1 MPLNLIPQHVTTSSI
16 GHLLGSMDLLVGID
30 MVRCRFRFTAKVEQS
45 LEDWSRVSAI
55 GRDRATLESRV
66 TIPVNDQCSL
76 RLGLREGLRE
86 ALREGL
92 IERPK
97 GYYALLEVNP
107 SRIVDPSGTRA
118 VGTGAAVGAVEE
130 ICPLLE
136 EWIVWD
142 VQPKNWDLYRLD
154 LTVDVETPGIT
165 QQVLAVAQRGLRS
178 PRQKVNTYQAPS
190 GDLETVRV
198 NRKTKPNLSI
208 YDKAKQSRTGPPRVR
223 FEVQL
228 NRAYLRDNIPTLG
241 HLTER
246 TARISFQHQMKPV
259 INALKGDKR
268 RLDDLKLDRA
278 GMKTLRELGGHEWL
292 RARGYNDTPTKS
304 EQKRYRDFENKYDIS
319 WVGDLF

>member
-16 GHLLGSMDLLVGID
+16 GDALGSTDLLVGID
-30 MVRCRFRFTAKVEQS
+30 MVRCRFRFTAKVQQS
-45 LEDWSRVSAI
+45 LEDWYKVSAI
-55 GRDRATLESRV
+55 GRDRATLESSV
-66 TIPVNDQCSL
+66 TIPVNDQCKL
-76 RLGLREGLRE
+76 WLGLREGLI
-86 ALREGL
+86 EGS
-92 IERPK
+92 E
-97 GYYALLEVNP
+97 GYYALLDVNP

-118 VGTGAAVGAVEE
+118 VGTGEALGAVEE

-136 EWIVWD
+136 EWIAWD

-178 PRQKVNTYQAPS
+178 PRQKVNTFQVSS

-198 NRKTKPNLSI
+198 KRKTKPNLSI
-208 YDKAKQSRTGPPRVR
+208 YDKAKQSHTGPPRVR

-228 NRAYLRDNIPTLG
+228 NRSYLRDNIPTLG
-241 HLTER
+241 DLTER

-268 RLDDLKLDRA
+268 RLDDLRLDRA

-292 RARGYNDTPTKS
+292 RDHGYNDTPTKS
-304 EQKRYRDFENKYDIS
+304 EQKRYRDFENKHDIR

>member
-1 MPLNLIPQHVTTSSI
+1 
-16 GHLLGSMDLLVGID
+16 MDLLVGID
-30 MVRCRFRFTAKVEQS
+30 KVQCRFRFTAKVQQS
-45 LEDWSRVSAI
+45 LEDWYKVSAI
-55 GRDRATLESRV
+55 GRDRATLDSRV
-66 TIPVNDQCSL
+66 TIPVNDQCGLTLKL
-76 RLGLREGLRE
+76 RAG
-86 ALREGL
+86 
-92 IERPK
+92 PK
-97 GYYALLEVNP
+97 DHHALLDVNP

-118 VGTGAAVGAVEE
+118 VGTGEAIGALEE

-142 VQPKNWDLYRLD
+142 VQPENWDLYRLD
-154 LTVDVETPGIT
+154 LTVDVETPEIT

-198 NRKTKPNLSI
+198 VRKTKPNLSI
-208 YDKAKQSRTGPPRVR
+208 YDKAKQSHTGPPRVR

-228 NRAYLRDNIPTLG
+228 NRFYLRDNIPTLG
-241 HLTER
+241 DLTER

-268 RLDDLKLDRA
+268 RLDYLELDRA
-278 GMKTLRELGGHEWL
+278 GMKTLRELCGHEWL
-292 RARGYNDTPTKS
+292 RDHGYHDTPTKS
-304 EQKRYRDFENKYDIS
+304 EQKRYRDFENKYDIR

>member
-1 MPLNLIPQHVTTSSI
+1 
-16 GHLLGSMDLLVGID
+16 
-30 MVRCRFRFTAKVEQS
+30 MVRCRFRFTAKVQQS
-45 LEDWSRVSAI
+45 LEDWYKVSAI
-55 GRDRATLESRV
+55 GRDRATLESSV

-76 RLGLREGLRE
+76 RLGLREGLI
-86 ALREGL
+86 EGS
-92 IERPK
+92 E
-97 GYYALLEVNP
+97 GYYALLAVNP
-107 SRIVDPSGTRA
+107 SRIVDPSGTQA
-118 VGTGAAVGAVEE
+118 VGAGEAIGAVEE

-136 EWIVWD
+136 EWIAWD

-178 PRQKVNTYQAPS
+178 PRQKVNTFQVSS

-198 NRKTKPNLSI
+198 KRKTKPNLSI
-208 YDKAKQSRTGPPRVR
+208 YDKAKQSHTGPPRVR

-228 NRAYLRDNIPTLG
+228 NRSYLRDNIPTLG
-241 HLTER
+241 DLTER

-268 RLDDLKLDRA
+268 RLDDLELDRA

-292 RARGYNDTPTKS
+292 RDHGYHDTPTKS
-304 EQKRYRDFENKYDIS
+304 EHKRYRDFENKHDIR

>member
-1 MPLNLIPQHVTTSSI
+1 
-16 GHLLGSMDLLVGID
+16 MDLLVGID
-30 MVRCRFRFTAKVEQS
+30 MVRCRFRFAAKVQQS
-45 LEDWSRVSAI
+45 LEDWFSVAAV
-55 GRDRATLESRV
+55 GRDRATLESSV
-66 TIPVNDQCSL
+66 TIPVNDRCKL
-76 RLGLREGLRE
+76 WLGLREGPT
-86 ALREGL
+86 GC
-92 IERPK
+92 
-97 GYYALLEVNP
+97 YALLEVNP

-118 VGTGAAVGAVEE
+118 VGTGEALGAVEE

-136 EWIVWD
+136 DWIFRD
-142 VQPKNWDLYRLD
+142 VQPENWVLHRLD
-154 LTVDVETPGIT
+154 LTVDVETPEIT
-165 QQVLAVAQRGLRS
+165 QQVLAVTQRGLRS

-198 NRKTKPNLSI
+198 NRKARPNLSV

-228 NRAYLRDNIPTLG
+228 DRSYLLDNIPTLG
-241 HLTER
+241 DLTER

-268 RLDDLKLDRA
+268 RLDDLRLDRA

-292 RARGYNDTPTKS
+292 RDHGYHDTPTKS
-304 EQKRYRDFENKYDIS
+304 EQKRYRDFENKHDIR

>member
-30 MVRCRFRFTAKVEQS
+30 MVRCRFRFTAKVQQS
-45 LEDWSRVSAI
+45 LEDWFKVSAI

-76 RLGLREGLRE
+76 RLGLIEGS
-86 ALREGL
+86 
-92 IERPK
+92 K
-97 GYYALLEVNP
+97 GDYALLDVNP

-118 VGTGAAVGAVEE
+118 VGTEEAVGAVEE

-198 NRKTKPNLSI
+198 NRKTKPTLSI
-208 YDKAKQSRTGPPRVR
+208 YDKAKQSRTGPLRVR

-228 NRAYLRDNIPTLG
+228 NRSYLRDNIPTLG
-241 HLTER
+241 DLTER

-259 INALKGDKR
+259 INALKDDKR

-304 EQKRYRDFENKYDIS
+304 EQKRYRDFENKYDIR

>member
-1 MPLNLIPQHVTTSSI
+1 
-16 GHLLGSMDLLVGID
+16 MDLLVGID
-30 MVRCRFRFTAKVEQS
+30 MLRCRFRFTAKVQQS
-45 LEDWSRVSAI
+45 LEDWSRVAAT
-55 GRDRATLESRV
+55 GPDRATLESSV
-66 TIPVNDQCSL
+66 TIPVNDRCKL
-76 RLGLREGLRE
+76 WLGLREGLI
-86 ALREGL
+86 EGS
-92 IERPK
+92 K
-97 GYYALLEVNP
+97 GYYALLDVNP

-118 VGTGAAVGAVEE
+118 VGTREALGAVEE

-136 EWIVWD
+136 EWIAWD
-142 VQPKNWDLYRLD
+142 VPPENWDLYRLD

-208 YDKAKQSRTGPPRVR
+208 YDKAKESRTGPPRVR

-228 NRAYLRDNIPTLG
+228 NRSYLRDNIPTLG

-259 INALKGDKR
+259 INALKDDKR
-268 RLDDLKLDRA
+268 RLDDLRLDRA

-292 RARGYNDTPTKS
+292 RDQGYNDTPTKS
-304 EQKRYRDFENKYDIS
+304 EQKRYRDFENKYDIR

>member
-30 MVRCRFRFTAKVEQS
+30 MVRCRFRFTAKVQQS
-45 LEDWSRVSAI
+45 LEDWFKVSAI

-76 RLGLREGLRE
+76 RLGLIEGS
-86 ALREGL
+86 
-92 IERPK
+92 K
-97 GYYALLEVNP
+97 GDYALLDVNP

-118 VGTGAAVGAVEE
+118 VGTEEAVGAVEE

-198 NRKTKPNLSI
+198 NRKTKPTLSI

-228 NRAYLRDNIPTLG
+228 NRSYLRDNIPTLG
-241 HLTER
+241 DLTER

-304 EQKRYRDFENKYDIS
+304 EQKRYRDFENKYDIR

>member
-1 MPLNLIPQHVTTSSI
+1 MTLNLIPQHVTTSSI
-16 GHLLGSMDLLVGID
+16 GDALGSTDLLVGID
-30 MVRCRFRFTAKVEQS
+30 MVRCRFRFTAKVQQS
-45 LEDWSRVSAI
+45 LEDWPWVAAT
-55 GRDRATLESRV
+55 GPGRATLDSRV

-76 RLGLREGLRE
+76 RLGLREGLI
-86 ALREGL
+86 EGS
-92 IERPK
+92 E
-97 GYYALLEVNP
+97 GYYALLDVNP

-118 VGTGAAVGAVEE
+118 VGTGEALGAVEE

-142 VQPKNWDLYRLD
+142 VQPENWDLYRLD
-154 LTVDVETPGIT
+154 LTVDVETPEIT

-178 PRQKVNTYQAPS
+178 PRQKVNTFQVSS

-198 NRKTKPNLSI
+198 KRKTKPNLSI
-208 YDKAKQSRTGPPRVR
+208 YDKAKQSHTGPPRVR

-228 NRAYLRDNIPTLG
+228 NRSYLRDNIPTLG
-241 HLTER
+241 DLTER

-268 RLDDLKLDRA
+268 RLDDLELDRA

-292 RARGYNDTPTKS
+292 RDHGYHDTPTKS
-304 EQKRYRDFENKYDIS
+304 EQKRYRDFENKYDIR

>member
-1 MPLNLIPQHVTTSSI
+1 
-16 GHLLGSMDLLVGID
+16 MDLLVGID
-30 MVRCRFRFTAKVEQS
+30 MLRCRFRFTAKVQQS
-45 LEDWSRVSAI
+45 LEDWSRVAAI
-55 GRDRATLESRV
+55 GRDRATLESSV
-66 TIPVNDQCSL
+66 TIPVNDRCKL
-76 RLGLREGLRE
+76 WLGLQEGLRE

-92 IERPK
+92 RERPK
-97 GYYALLEVNP
+97 GYYALLDVNP

-118 VGTGAAVGAVEE
+118 VGTGEALGAVEE
-130 ICPLLE
+130 ICPFLE
-136 EWIVWD
+136 DWIVWD
-142 VQPKNWDLYRLD
+142 VQPENWDLYRLD
-154 LTVDVETPGIT
+154 LTVDVETPEIT

-198 NRKTKPNLSI
+198 ARKTKPNLSI
-208 YDKAKQSRTGPPRVR
+208 YDKAKQSRTGPPRIR

-228 NRAYLRDNIPTLG
+228 NRSYLRDNIPTLG

-268 RLDDLKLDRA
+268 RLDDLRLDRA

-292 RARGYNDTPTKS
+292 RDHGYHDTPTKS
-304 EQKRYRDFENKYDIS
+304 EKKRYRDFENKHDIR

>member
-1 MPLNLIPQHVTTSSI
+1 MPLNLIPQHVSTSSI
-16 GHLLGSMDLLVGID
+16 GDALGSMDLLVGID
-30 MVRCRFRFTAKVEQS
+30 MVRCRFRFTAKVQQS
-45 LEDWSRVSAI
+45 LEDWYKVSAT
-55 GRDRATLESRV
+55 GRDRATLESSV

-76 RLGLREGLRE
+76 RLGLREGLI
-86 ALREGL
+86 EGS
-92 IERPK
+92 E
-97 GYYALLEVNP
+97 GYYALLDVNP

-118 VGTGAAVGAVEE
+118 VGTGEALGAVEE

-142 VQPKNWDLYRLD
+142 VQPENWDLYRLD
-154 LTVDVETPGIT
+154 LAVDVETPGIT

-178 PRQKVNTYQAPS
+178 PRQKVNTYRGPS

-198 NRKTKPNLSI
+198 ERKTKPNLSI
-208 YDKAKQSRTGPPRVR
+208 YDKAKQSHTGPPRVR

-228 NRAYLRDNIPTLG
+228 NRSYLRDNIPTLG
-241 HLTER
+241 DLTER

-268 RLDDLKLDRA
+268 RLDDLELDRA

-292 RARGYNDTPTKS
+292 RDHGYHDTPTKS
-304 EQKRYRDFENKYDIS
+304 EQKRYRDFENKYDIR

>member
-1 MPLNLIPQHVTTSSI
+1 MPLNLIPQHVSTVSV
-16 GHLLGSMDLLVGID
+16 GDLLGSTDLLVGID

-76 RLGLREGLRE
+76 RLGLIEGS
-86 ALREGL
+86 
-92 IERPK
+92 K
-97 GYYALLEVNP
+97 GDYALLDVNP

-118 VGTGAAVGAVEE
+118 VGIGEAVGAFKE
-130 ICPLLE
+130 ICPILE
-136 EWIVWD
+136 EWIAWD

-154 LTVDVETPGIT
+154 LTVDVETPEIT

-208 YDKAKQSRTGPPRVR
+208 YDKAKQSHTGPPRVR

-228 NRAYLRDNIPTLG
+228 NRSYLRDNIPTLG
-241 HLTER
+241 DLTER

-259 INALKGDKR
+259 INALKDDKR

-304 EQKRYRDFENKYDIS
+304 EQKRYRDFENKHDIR
-319 WVGDLF
+319 WVGELF

>member
-1 MPLNLIPQHVTTSSI
+1 MTLHLIPQHVTTSSI
-16 GHLLGSMDLLVGID
+16 GDALGSMDLLVGID
-30 MVRCRFRFTAKVEQS
+30 MVRCRFRFTAKVQQS
-45 LEDWSRVSAI
+45 LEDWYKVSAT
-55 GRDRATLESRV
+55 GRDRATLESIV
-66 TIPVNDQCSL
+66 TIPVNDRCSL
-76 RLGLREGLRE
+76 WLGLREGLI
-86 ALREGL
+86 EGS
-92 IERPK
+92 E
-97 GYYALLEVNP
+97 GYYALLDVNP

-118 VGTGAAVGAVEE
+118 VGTGEAIGAVEE

-136 EWIVWD
+136 EWIAWD

-198 NRKTKPNLSI
+198 KRKTKPNLSI
-208 YDKAKQSRTGPPRVR
+208 YDKAKQPRTGPPRVR

-228 NRAYLRDNIPTLG
+228 NRSYLRDNIPTLG
-241 HLTER
+241 DLTER

-259 INALKGDKR
+259 IDALKGDKR
-268 RLDDLKLDRA
+268 RLDDLRLDRA

-292 RARGYNDTPTKS
+292 RDHGYHDTPTKS
-304 EQKRYRDFENKYDIS
+304 EQKRYRDFENKHNIS

>member
-1 MPLNLIPQHVTTSSI
+1 MPLNLIPQHVSTSSI
-16 GHLLGSMDLLVGID
+16 GDALGSTDLLVGID
-30 MVRCRFRFTAKVEQS
+30 MVRCRFRFTAKVQQS
-45 LEDWSRVSAI
+45 LEDWPWVAAT
-55 GRDRATLESRV
+55 GPGRATLDSRV
-66 TIPVNDQCSL
+66 TIPVNDQCKL
-76 RLGLREGLRE
+76 WLGLREGLI
-86 ALREGL
+86 EGS
-92 IERPK
+92 E
-97 GYYALLEVNP
+97 GYYALLGVNP

-118 VGTGAAVGAVEE
+118 VGTGEALGAVEE

-142 VQPKNWDLYRLD
+142 VQPENWDLYRLD
-154 LTVDVETPGIT
+154 LAVDVETPGIT

-178 PRQKVNTYQAPS
+178 PRQKVNTYRGPS

-198 NRKTKPNLSI
+198 ERKTKPNLSI
-208 YDKAKQSRTGPPRVR
+208 YDKAKQSRTGPPRIR

-228 NRAYLRDNIPTLG
+228 NRSYLRDNIPTLG
-241 HLTER
+241 DLTER

-268 RLDDLKLDRA
+268 RLDDLELDRA

-292 RARGYNDTPTKS
+292 RDHGYNDTPTKS
-304 EQKRYRDFENKYDIS
+304 EQKRYRDFENKYDIR

>member
-1 MPLNLIPQHVTTSSI
+1 
-16 GHLLGSMDLLVGID
+16 MDLLVGID
-30 MVRCRFRFTAKVEQS
+30 MVRCRFRFTAKVQQS
-45 LEDWSRVSAI
+45 LEDWYKVSAT

-66 TIPVNDQCSL
+66 TIPVNDQCKL
-76 RLGLREGLRE
+76 WLGLREGLI
-86 ALREGL
+86 EGS
-92 IERPK
+92 E
-97 GYYALLEVNP
+97 GYYALLGVNP

-118 VGTGAAVGAVEE
+118 VGTGEALGAVEE

-142 VQPKNWDLYRLD
+142 VQPENWDLYRLD
-154 LTVDVETPGIT
+154 LAVDVETPGIT

-178 PRQKVNTYQAPS
+178 PRQKVNTFQVSS

-198 NRKTKPNLSI
+198 KRKTKPNLSI
-208 YDKAKQSRTGPPRVR
+208 YDKAKQSHTGPPRVR

-228 NRAYLRDNIPTLG
+228 NRSYLRDNIPTLG
-241 HLTER
+241 DLTER

-268 RLDDLKLDRA
+268 RLDDLELDRA

-292 RARGYNDTPTKS
+292 RDHGYNDTPTKS
-304 EQKRYRDFENKYDIS
+304 EQKRYRDFENKYDIR

>member
-1 MPLNLIPQHVTTSSI
+1 MPLNLIPQHVTASSV
-16 GHLLGSMDLLVGID
+16 GGALGSTDLLVGID
-30 MVRCRFRFTAKVEQS
+30 MVRCRFRFTAKVQQS

-55 GRDRATLESRV
+55 GRDRATLESSV

-76 RLGLREGLRE
+76 RLGLREGLI
-86 ALREGL
+86 EGS
-92 IERPK
+92 E

-118 VGTGAAVGAVEE
+118 VGTGEALGAIEE

-142 VQPKNWDLYRLD
+142 VQPENWDLYRLD
-154 LTVDVETPGIT
+154 LAVDVETPGIT

-178 PRQKVNTYQAPS
+178 PRQKVNTFQVSS

-198 NRKTKPNLSI
+198 KRKTKPNLSI
-208 YDKAKQSRTGPPRVR
+208 YDKAKQSHTGPPRVR

-228 NRAYLRDNIPTLG
+228 NRSYLRDNIPTLG
-241 HLTER
+241 DLTER

-268 RLDDLKLDRA
+268 RLDDLELDRA

-292 RARGYNDTPTKS
+292 RDHGYHDTPTKS
-304 EQKRYRDFENKYDIS
+304 EQKRYRDFENKYDIR

>member
-1 MPLNLIPQHVTTSSI
+1 MSLNLIPQHVTTSSI
-16 GHLLGSMDLLVGID
+16 GDALGSTDLLVGID
-30 MVRCRFRFTAKVEQS
+30 MVQCRFRFAAKVQQS
-45 LEDWSRVSAI
+45 LEDWYKLSAI
-55 GRDRATLESRV
+55 ARDRATLESSV
-66 TIPVNDQCSL
+66 TIPVNDQCKL
-76 RLGLREGLRE
+76 WLGLREG
-86 ALREGL
+86 
-92 IERPK
+92 PK
-97 GYYALLEVNP
+97 DHHALLGVNP

-118 VGTGAAVGAVEE
+118 VGTGEALGAVEE

-142 VQPKNWDLYRLD
+142 VQPENWDLYRLD
-154 LTVDVETPGIT
+154 LTVDVETPGTT

-198 NRKTKPNLSI
+198 KRKTKPNLSI

-223 FEVQL
+223 FEAQL
-228 NRAYLRDNIPTLG
+228 DRPYLRDNIPTLG

-246 TARISFQHQMKPV
+246 TARISFQHQMKLV
-259 INALKGDKR
+259 INALMGDKR
-268 RLDDLKLDRA
+268 RLDDLELDRA

-292 RARGYNDTPTKS
+292 RDHGYHDTPTKS
-304 EQKRYRDFENKYDIS
+304 EQKRYRDFENKYDIR

>member
-1 MPLNLIPQHVTTSSI
+1 MPLNLIPQHVSTSSI
-16 GHLLGSMDLLVGID
+16 GDALGSMDLLVGID
-30 MVRCRFRFTAKVEQS
+30 MVRCRFRFTAKVQQS
-45 LEDWSRVSAI
+45 LEDWYKVSAT
-55 GRDRATLESRV
+55 GRDRATLESSV
-66 TIPVNDQCSL
+66 SIPVNDQCKL
-76 RLGLREGLRE
+76 WL

-97 GYYALLEVNP
+97 GYYALLGVNP

-118 VGTGAAVGAVEE
+118 VGTGEALGAVEE

-142 VQPKNWDLYRLD
+142 VQPENWDLYRLD
-154 LTVDVETPGIT
+154 LAVDVETPGIT

-178 PRQKVNTYQAPS
+178 PRQKVNTFQVSS

-198 NRKTKPNLSI
+198 ERKTKPNLSI
-208 YDKAKQSRTGPPRVR
+208 YDKAKQSHTGPPRVR

-228 NRAYLRDNIPTLG
+228 NRSYLRDNIPTLG
-241 HLTER
+241 DLTER

-268 RLDDLKLDRA
+268 RLDDLELDRA

-292 RARGYNDTPTKS
+292 RDHGYNDTPTKS
-304 EQKRYRDFENKYDIS
+304 EQKRYRDFENKYDIR